1 VENRTD
7 ESLMIVEIF
16 EKGWRILTSKDV
28 SRRSSSSLAPK
39 KKSEAEVGKL
49 EAKRA
54 ETKISE
60 DLKCA

>member
-39 KKSEAEVGKL
+39 KRVKL
-49 EAKRA
+49 KLGSWKLRE
-54 ETKISE
+54 
-60 DLKCA
+60 LKLRSVRI